1 MVEIRLR
8 DGQVLR
14 EFVYAPRGE
23 PSTMLT
29 AQELRA
35 KFSLLVSEALGSRG
49 EEALF
54 NAIEAMDQN
63 NPIASLFVAPA

>member
-1 MVEIRLR
+1 
-8 DGQVLR
+8 
-14 EFVYAPRGE
+14 
-23 PSTMLT
+23 MLT